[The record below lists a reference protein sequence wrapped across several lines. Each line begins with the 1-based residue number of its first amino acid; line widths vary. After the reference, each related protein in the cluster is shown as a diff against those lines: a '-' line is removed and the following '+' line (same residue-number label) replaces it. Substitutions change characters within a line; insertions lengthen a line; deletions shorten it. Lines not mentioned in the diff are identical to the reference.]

1 MVDLEGLE
9 DLFYDKIFELSG
21 IQVLKSRYIGA
32 FKSEDLENTRIMYKI
47 EGYTPPSEGTYFR
60 EYDKEK
66 DMIIRTE
73 KMSTQLN
80 MSITLYNI
88 NNDLDGSKV
97 LNKVHDFFRDHY
109 KLMKYLKGKGNP
121 LLVITEIT
129 GIKDRTS
136 ILNHEWEE
144 RRGFDVKINVEEN
157 LVNEIETI
165 EKIKE
170 MKVIGGNRGR
180 S

>member
-1 MVDLEGLE
+1 MVDLELIE
-9 DLFYDKIFELSG
+9 DLFYDKIEELSG
-21 IQVLKSRYIGA
+21 VQVLRSRYIG
-32 FKSEDLENTRIMYKI
+32 KLSSEDLADTRIMYKI
-47 EGYTPPSEGTYFR
+47 EDYNPPMEGTYFR
-60 EYDKEK
+60 KYDEEK
-66 DMIIRTE
+66 KKIIRTE
-73 KMSTQLN
+73 KMSTPLN

-109 KLMKYLKGKGNP
+109 KLMKYLKEKGNP
-121 LLVITEIT
+121 LLVITGIT
-129 GIKDRTS
+129 GIQDRTS

-157 LVNEIETI
+157 LVNEIGII